1 MYLEYF
7 GFREKPFSITPN
19 PRFMFL
25 SKNHREAF
33 AHLLYGTNNHAG
45 FIELTGEV
53 GTGKTTVLRTFLN
66 QLDDDSHRTAL
77 IFNPCLSSLEL
88 LRGINREF
96 GLLHE
101 NLSKAELLE
110 ALNTFLLE
118 QKAAGRNVVLVID
131 EAQNLEP
138 EVLEQIRLISNL
150 ETETDKLIQII
161 LAGQPEL
168 EELLEKPELRQ
179 LTQRITVHYHLLPMD
194 FEDTKGYIKHRLEL
208 ASGAVIFSDKA
219 LKRLFSYSGG
229 VPRLINIACDRV
241 LLIGYGEGSREISS
255 TMATTAVAE
264 LRRGGRPKRFL
275 SQFRQAFR
283 RTTHH
288 RRQGGRPKRLL
299 SQFRLAALAALLVC
313 LLAWAYVLS
322 AARPA
327 LPVPRPQ
334 PPAAMPSSLETL
346 RRGFSAMGES
356 ESELIAFN
364 ALARLWSVAPAA
376 IVHSANQS
384 KDLESLAQQRGLR
397 LTRFTGSL
405 DLLLRSDTPAI
416 LEFTI
421 PGLIGKR
428 YLALIG
434 TEHGRLLIAPPLA
447 GKQSLGSEELKALWS
462 GNAYLLWKNFYKVRL
477 TSSSG
482 SRGWRVHQLQQL
494 LAGAGVYDRQPSG
507 IFDAATVGA
516 LKKYQAARGIDP
528 NGRPGALTLISL
540 YQEGREFA
548 TPKLRKKGESKR

>member
-7 GFREKPFSITPN
+7 GFREKPFSVTPN
-19 PRFMFL
+19 PRFIFL

-131 EAQNLEP
+131 EAQNLES

-150 ETETDKLIQII
+150 ETETDKLIQIV

-179 LTQRITVHYHLLPMD
+179 LTQRITVRYHLLPMD
-194 FEDTKGYIKHRLEL
+194 FEDTKGYIEHRLEL
-208 ASGAVIFSDKA
+208 AGGAVIFSDKA
-219 LKRLFSYSGG
+219 LKRLFRYSGG

-241 LLIGYGEGSREISS
+241 LLIGYGEGSREISGA
-255 TMATTAVAE
+255 MATAAVAE

-275 SQFRQAFR
+275 SQFR
-283 RTTHH
+283 
-288 RRQGGRPKRLL
+288 
-299 SQFRLAALAALLVC
+299 LAALAALLVC
-313 LLAWAYVLS
+313 LLVWAYVLS

-334 PPAAMPSSLETL
+334 PPAAVMPSSLETL
-346 RRGFSAMGES
+346 RRGFSATGES
-356 ESELIAFN
+356 KSKLIAFN
-364 ALARLWSVAPAA
+364 ALARLWSVAPAT
-376 IVHSANQS
+376 IIHSANKS

-421 PGLIGKR
+421 PGLTGKR

-434 TEHGRLLIAPPLA
+434 TERGRLLIAPSLA

-462 GNAYLLWKNFYKVRL
+462 GNAYLLWKNYYKVRF
-477 TSSSG
+477 TSTLG
-482 SRGWRVHQLQQL
+482 SRGWRVHNLQQL

-516 LKKYQAARGIDP
+516 LKKYQAARGLEPD
-528 NGRPGALTLISL
+528 GRPGALTLISL

-548 TPKLRKKGESKR
+548 TPKLGKKGESKR